1 MATGD
6 ISGRILIWH
15 DFVNRVRPVKTV
27 YHWHTLAVNS
37 VCFSSEGLF
46 ILIFPFYYSI
56 FNFCFPNHLGEYLY
70 SGGSEN
76 VMVKWR
82 LGMSRKQCLPRMGS
96 SIKFIVNAPDNICV
110 ATSHF
115 DNGSSYNLFQ
125 IRMMNIQM
133 IFFPP
138 LQLYVSLIRQ
148 AKSIELF
155 LDWPNTNRFAVSNRL
170 NQRKNR
176 CYLLV

>member
-1 MATGD
+1 MKTTRNIAKRKILSTLTPVSPTILNGEFSYSLKYLWHRHMTDERKFTCVALHKEKVIMATGD
-6 ISGRILIWH
+6 ISGRILILH

-46 ILIFPFYYSI
+46 ILRFPFYYCI

-115 DNGSSYNLFQ
+115 DNGS
-125 IRMMNIQM
+125 
-133 IFFPP
+133 
-138 LQLYVSLIRQ
+138 
-148 AKSIELF
+148 
-155 LDWPNTNRFAVSNRL
+155 
-170 NQRKNR
+170 
-176 CYLLV
+176 

>member
-1 MATGD
+1 MTDERKFTCVALHKEKVIMATGD

-37 VCFSSEGLF
+37 VCFSSEGLL
-46 ILIFPFYYSI
+46 ILRFPFYYCI

-115 DNGSSYNLFQ
+115 DNGSYNFFQ
-125 IRMMNIQM
+125 IRIMNIQM
-133 IFFPP
+133 IFS
-138 LQLYVSLIRQ
+138 LLYSYP
-148 AKSIELF
+148 F
-155 LDWPNTNRFAVSNRL
+155 H
-170 NQRKNR
+170 
-176 CYLLV
+176 

>member
-70 SGGSEN
+70 SGGLATWN
-76 VMVKWR
+76 VPQTVSASYGLFNKIHCQR
-82 LGMSRKQCLPRMGS
+82 SGQHLRR
-96 SIKFIVNAPDNICV
+96 
-110 ATSHF
+110 HF
-115 DNGSSYNLFQ
+115 SF
-125 IRMMNIQM
+125 
-133 IFFPP
+133 
-138 LQLYVSLIRQ
+138 
-148 AKSIELF
+148 
-155 LDWPNTNRFAVSNRL
+155 
-170 NQRKNR
+170 
-176 CYLLV
+176 